1 MKTKTNAIP
10 QIAAALLA
18 LLGGIAL
25 AQQSG
30 QDKYTLTVP
39 DGLSFAEI
47 KGYETW
53 QTVAVSATKTQ
64 SQGDSRKSDND

>member
-10 QIAAALLA
+10 PIAATLLA

-25 AQQSG
+25 AQQGG

-39 DGLSFAEI
+39 DGLS
-47 KGYETW
+47 
-53 QTVAVSATKTQ
+53 V
-64 SQGDSRKSDND
+64 R

>member
-1 MKTKTNAIP
+1 MKTNTIAIAP
-10 QIAAALLA
+10 IAAALLA
-18 LLGGIAL
+18 VLGGIAL

-47 KGYETW
+47 RGYD
-53 QTVAVSATKTQ
+53 VADCRGQ
-64 SQGDSRKSDND
+64 

>member
-1 MKTKTNAIP
+1 MKTKTNAISP
-10 QIAAALLA
+10 IAAALLA
-18 LLGGIAL
+18 LLGGVAL
-25 AQQSG
+25 AQRSG

-53 QTVAVSATKTQ
+53 QDCRGQ
-64 SQGDSRKSDND
+64 CNENPSQGDSRKSGND